1 MVAGFIT
8 AKVQAPVCDIIRILQ
23 DMYCKFHKFLG
34 SRSSISFLFLNVL
47 LQSPLVATVTFLVS
61 KLIVAHGFI
70 FLQMGGDVHKVT
82 G

>member
-1 MVAGFIT
+1 M
-8 AKVQAPVCDIIRILQ
+8 CDIIPILQ

-34 SRSSISFLFLNVL
+34 SWSSISFFFLNVL
-47 LQSPLVATVTFLVS
+47 LQSPLIATVTFVVS

-70 FLQMGGDVHKVT
+70 LLQMGGDVHKVT